1 MTLLKHI
8 KEYRKEKEEKFQR
21 IITLFNLNIE
31 LSDIKITTNDV
42 SIYFAFKDKRN
53 TPLVDYKKSL
63 FVFNV
68 LFPFLDI
75 VPHDGEKDLLLS
87 IAIYIKEENEE
98 DLDIILSM
106 DNDALQL
113 YYELRK

>member
-1 MTLLKHI
+1 MTLLKYI

-75 VPHDGEKDLLLS
+75 VPHDGGKDLLLS
-87 IAIYIKEENEE
+87 AIYIKEENEE

-106 DNDALQL
+106 NNDALKL